1 MLKKLSAYL
10 LFVWSLLPLLA
21 ISGEQLILHKE
32 FIGRN
37 IKSAAVIDDWRLQK
51 YWGGEISRERG
62 ALKLKSTL
70 ERGKVFGRIRCPFR
84 TGNLSGAKI
93 KLQYKVKGSG
103 NIRFGA
109 IRYQNGKKSP
119 DSTDYLWSDLMSL
132 DKDYRDYEFTVDF
145 SKQQLSFVNFI
156 FEIQGEGEAVI
167 DSMSVKYIGDVEVVI
182 NAPAPVMLKDADT
195 LPDVKFQTNRPGRKF
210 LFFNSVP
217 EKIQPQLAGSVT
229 ADKQGI
235 VTVPGKSLLQ
245 DQVVQQLFLIL
256 EGNAMF
262 QQPVGSGCRR
272 CEVIMDSNK
281 TVASMVI
288 TRIPAAEYDAALQAA
303 KQAKLGNIKTILVLA
318 DSIWDFDR
326 GTNAADRMNFFLQKA
341 HGKDIKVVNYAV
353 HGDRID
359 RITARFKGN
368 FAEVV
373 HGKNRYSNL
382 KDEQPDLILIMLGH
396 NDTVASSLTGFAKP
410 AVTPEVQKAQYDE
423 LLTALKNKYPQCKI
437 ILLSPLAVNYEG
449 ILKRCEAQKQAGAKV
464 IVRFGDADKVDA
476 FCKTL
481 RETASQYNLPVFD
494 IYTPTL
500 RLSDKASFFRPDNV
514 HLSYRGFGLLNQLVL
529 EELGNLR

>member
-1 MLKKLSAYL
+1 MLKKLSIAL
-10 LFVWSLLPLLA
+10 LTTLALLPDPA
-21 ISGEQLILHKE
+21 AGGEQLILHKD
-32 FIGRN
+32 FNGRA
-37 IKSAAVIDDWRLQK
+37 IKSANIIDDWMLQK
-51 YWGGEISRERG
+51 YWGGKLSRERG
-62 ALKLKSTL
+62 VLKLKSTL
-70 ERGKVFGRIRCPFR
+70 ERGRVFGRIRCPYR

-103 NIRFGA
+103 KIRFGA
-109 IRYQNGKKSP
+109 IRYQLGQKSP
-119 DSTDYLWSDLMSL
+119 ANSDYIWSELMPLESAY
-132 DKDYRDYEFTVDF
+132 KNYEFTIDF
-145 SKQQLSFVNFI
+145 AGLQLSFVNFI
-156 FEIQGEGEAVI
+156 FEIQGDGEAVI
-167 DSMSVKYIGDVEVVI
+167 DSMSVKSSGDVEVVI
-182 NAPAPVMLKDADT
+182 NAPAPIMLKDSEV
-195 LPDVKFQTNRPGRKF
+195 LPDVKFQTNRPGGKF
-210 LFFNSVP
+210 LYFNSVP
-217 EKIQPQLAGSVT
+217 EKIQPQVAGKVV
-229 ADKQGI
+229 ADSHGI
-235 VTVPGKSLLQ
+235 VTVPGKALLQ
-245 DQVVQQLFLIL
+245 DQYVQQLFLTL

-262 QQPVGSGCRR
+262 RQPVGSGCRR

-281 TVASMVI
+281 TVASAMI
-288 TRIPAAEYDAALQAA
+288 TRIATAEYDAALQAA
-303 KQAKLGNIKTILVLA
+303 KKIQLGNTRTILILA

-326 GTNAADRMNFFLQKA
+326 GTNAADRMNFFLQQA

-368 FAEVV
+368 FAEVA

-481 RETASQYNLPVFD
+481 QETAAQHKLPVFD
-494 IYTPTL
+494 MYMPTL
-500 RLSDKASFFRPDNV
+500 HLTDKASFFRPDNV
-514 HLSYRGFGLLNQLVL
+514 HLSYRGFGLINQLVL
-529 EELGNLR
+529 EELGKLK